1 MSPARKAP
9 ARKAPAAKA
18 PVTKA
23 LARKATAGKRPAKKG
38 RPVAKRAGA
47 VVAVPPIRMR
57 PADYERARLALMAQ
71 DPRLGAL
78 IEKVGTCRIAFRED
92 GDLFSALCETITS
105 QQLSTRVADVIYG
118 RFCALCAPAP
128 HPTPDA
134 VLALD
139 VTQLRAAGLSGPKA
153 AYVRAL
159 AERVSHGDL
168 SLEALDVLPDDEV
181 IAVLSSIK
189 GIGRWSA
196 QMILLFRLHRPDVWP
211 IGDLGIV
218 RGLERLH
225 NLRKTPTLAR
235 LEKLG
240 DVWRPYRSVA
250 AWYLWAGANV

>member
-1 MSPARKAP
+1 MSPAKARRP
-9 ARKAPAAKA
+9 VKAQ
-18 PVTKA
+18 
-23 LARKATAGKRPAKKG
+23 RPAKAT
-38 RPVAKRAGA
+38 RPAGA
-47 VVAVPPIRMR
+47 PMRMR
-57 PADYERARLALMAQ
+57 PADYERARLALMQQ
-71 DPRLGAL
+71 DPRLGAV
-78 IEKVGTCRIAFRED
+78 IERVGKCRLKVRRD

-128 HPTPDA
+128 HPTPEA

-139 VTQLRAAGLSGPKA
+139 VAQLRAAGLSGPKA

-181 IAVLSSIK
+181 IEVLSSIK

-196 QMILLFRLHRPDVWP
+196 QMILIFRLHRPDVWP

-225 NLRKTPTLAR
+225 NLRKTPTPAR

-250 AWYLWAGANV
+250 AWYLWAGAAL

>member
-1 MSPARKAP
+1 MSPVKSAVKAP
-9 ARKAPAAKA
+9 IKANRA
-18 PVTKA
+18 P
-23 LARKATAGKRPAKKG
+23 
-38 RPVAKRAGA
+38 GA
-47 VVAVPPIRMR
+47 PRRMR
-57 PADYERARLALMAQ
+57 PVDYERARLALMQQ
-71 DPRLGAL
+71 DPRLGAV
-78 IEKVGTCRIAFRED
+78 IERVGKCRLQVRRD

-128 HPTPDA
+128 HPTPEA

-139 VTQLRAAGLSGPKA
+139 AAQLRAAGLSGPKA
-153 AYVRAL
+153 AYVQAL

-181 IAVLSSIK
+181 IEVLSSIK

-196 QMILLFRLHRPDVWP
+196 QMILIFRLHRPDVWP

-225 NLRKTPTLAR
+225 NLRKTPTPAR

-250 AWYLWAGANV
+250 AWYLWAGAAL

>member
-1 MSPARKAP
+1 MQ
-9 ARKAPAAKA
+9 
-18 PVTKA
+18 
-23 LARKATAGKRPAKKG
+23 
-38 RPVAKRAGA
+38 
-47 VVAVPPIRMR
+47 
-57 PADYERARLALMAQ
+57 Q

-78 IEKVGTCRIAFRED
+78 IARVGRCRLPVRRD

-118 RFCALCAPAP
+118 RLCLLCSPAP

-134 VLALD
+134 ILAVEPD
-139 VTQLRAAGLSGPKA
+139 ALRAVGLSRPKA

-159 AERVSHGDL
+159 AERVQRGDL
-168 SLEALDVLPDDEV
+168 SLEALDLLPDDDV
-181 IAVLSSIK
+181 IQVLSSIK

-196 QMILLFRLHRPDVWP
+196 QMILIFRLHRPDVWP

-225 NLRKTPTLAR
+225 NLRRTPSPAR

-250 AWYLWAGANV
+250 AWYLWAGPGV

>member
-1 MSPARKAP
+1 MSAP
-9 ARKAPAAKA
+9 R
-18 PVTKA
+18 T
-23 LARKATAGKRPAKKG
+23 RRPN
-38 RPVAKRAGA
+38 GA
-47 VVAVPPIRMR
+47 PIRMT
-57 PADYERARLALMAQ
+57 PAHYERARLALAQQ
-71 DPRLGAL
+71 DPQLGAL
-78 IEKVGTCRIAFRED
+78 IEKVGPCRLRVRRD

-118 RFCALCAPAP
+118 RVCALCAPAP
-128 HPTPDA
+128 HPTAEA

-139 VTQLRAAGLSGPKA
+139 LDALRAAGLSRPKA

-159 AERVSHGDL
+159 AERVQAGDL
-168 SLEALDVLPDDEV
+168 SLEALDALPDDEV
-181 IAVLSSIK
+181 IEVLSSIK

-196 QMILLFRLHRPDVWP
+196 QMILIFRLHRPDVWP

-225 NLRKTPTLAR
+225 NLRKTPTPAR

-250 AWYLWAGANV
+250 AWYLWAGGSL

>member
-1 MSPARKAP
+1 MSPTKAP
-9 ARKAPAAKA
+9 ARKRPGAKKPAG
-18 PVTKA
+18 
-23 LARKATAGKRPAKKG
+23 ARKRA
-38 RPVAKRAGA
+38 VAVERAGA
-47 VVAVPPIRMR
+47 LVAVPPIRMR

-78 IEKVGTCRIAFRED
+78 IEKVGKCRIAFRKD

-118 RFCALCAPAP
+118 RLCAACAPEP
-128 HPTPDA
+128 HPTPA
-134 VLALD
+134 RIL
-139 VTQLRAAGLSGPKA
+139 
-153 AYVRAL
+153 AL
-159 AERVSHGDL
+159 AERVGHGDL
-168 SLEALDVLPDDEV
+168 SLEALDTLPDDEV

-218 RGLERLH
+218 RGVERLH
-225 NLRKTPTLAR
+225 NLRKTPTPKR
-235 LEKLG
+235 MEKLG

-250 AWYLWAGANV
+250 AWYLWAGAAL

>member
-1 MSPARKAP
+1 MSPVKAP
-9 ARKAPAAKA
+9 ARKRASAKK
-18 PVTKA
+18 PTR
-23 LARKATAGKRPAKKG
+23 ARKRAAT
-38 RPVAKRAGA
+38 VERAGA

-57 PADYERARLALMAQ
+57 PADYERARLALIAQ
-71 DPRLGAL
+71 DPRIGAL
-78 IEKVGTCRIAFRED
+78 IEKVGKCRISTRRD

-118 RFCALCAPAP
+118 RLCAACAPEP
-128 HPTPDA
+128 HPTPERI
-134 VLALD
+134 LALD
-139 VTQLRAAGLSGPKA
+139 TAALRAAGLSGPKA
-153 AYVRAL
+153 AYVHAL
-159 AERVSHGDL
+159 AERVGHGDL
-168 SLEALDVLPDDEV
+168 SLESLDTMPDDEV

-196 QMILLFRLHRPDVWP
+196 QMILIFRLHRPDVWP

-225 NLRKTPTLAR
+225 NLRKTPTPAR

-250 AWYLWAGANV
+250 AWYLWTGAGI